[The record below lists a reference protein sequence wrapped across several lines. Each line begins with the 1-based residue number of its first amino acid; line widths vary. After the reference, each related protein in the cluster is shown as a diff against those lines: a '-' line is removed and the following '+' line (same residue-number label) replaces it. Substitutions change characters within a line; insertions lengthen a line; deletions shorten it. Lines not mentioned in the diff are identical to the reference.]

1 MKKHRTKIHITGVFF
16 MGKGYPYH
24 TSWNEKTRTKE
35 NFGRNILNL
44 CQASNICLFHDR
56 TRRAAAF
63 KLFAPNQIIF
73 GYTGILRTSH
83 IS

>member
-1 MKKHRTKIHITGVFF
+1 MS
-16 MGKGYPYH
+16 H

-56 TRRAAAF
+56 IMAS
-63 KLFAPNQIIF
+63 KENSGKYVPDE
-73 GYTGILRTSH
+73 GIKGKGKFSQVY
-83 IS
+83 SN